1 MRTQFV
7 MFDAIDEYLKTFPDK
22 ESLLAAAANLAAQIH
37 NAANYLIERRIAAES
52 GEEE

>member
-1 MRTQFV
+1 

-22 ESLLAAAANLAAQIH
+22 ESLLSAAANLAAQIH